1 MPGTD
6 PRSTKRRVGRPSTG
20 RNGRD
25 IKIYM
30 DAESISAAARIG
42 DGSVSAGVRLAL
54 KTYINQCDAQDNS
67 NAQKNFKKVAKT
79 A

>member
-6 PRSTKRRVGRPSTG
+6 PRPTKRRVGRPSTG
-20 RNGRD
+20 HNGRD

-54 KTYINQCDAQDNS
+54 KTYLASAPLTN
-67 NAQKNFKKVAKT
+67 KAK
-79 A
+79 